1 MTART
6 HARLL
11 LGSILLAFGA
21 LDACTDDGR
30 VLGDA
35 PGQVG
40 GRSNPG
46 ASGGSSTGG
55 VSGTTGGTPGTA
67 AAAGFAGSGASG
79 GSGAAAAASSGGIAG
94 SDPGSGGGT
103 RGGTAGSGG
112 APGGTG
118 GGSGAVTGGN
128 AGTAGATVGGT
139 GGTTAGV
146 GGADGGT
153 GAGIT
158 GGAAGSIG
166 GTGGETTGGAGGGI
180 TGPCDIYAA
189 DDTPCVAAY
198 SMVRV
203 LSSTYSG
210 PLYQVRT
217 ESSDRNTGSGGTTYD
232 IGMTT
237 DGFADK
243 AAQDAACV
251 GTTCTVSLL
260 YDQSGHGNDLPV
272 AKRGIPGAGEWADTD
287 DFESMAD
294 AGALRVGGHDVYSLY
309 MEARHGYRSPV
320 GVVGNA
326 MPLDEE
332 PQGIY
337 MLADGTHYGPLCCWE
352 FGNVPPDPTAYANPN
367 ALFFG
372 DSSWTGGGDG
382 DGPWFAADLAGGLWS
397 GGWNPA
403 YPDCP
408 PFCEPNPGN
417 PSLPVPFAFGILKT
431 NGSMFSLRMADV
443 QRASDPTVAYE
454 GDLPMWTTTYSE
466 GGIVLGVGADNAN
479 DSWGTFY
486 EGAIVAGWPSEDADL
501 AVMQNIQSVGYGQ

>member
-1 MTART
+1 MPHRLFGRT
-6 HARLL
+6 LVPTLL
-11 LGSILLAFGA
+11 TVAAACGGSSSNDSADGDTGGTGGGA
-21 LDACTDDGR
+21 DA
-30 VLGDA
+30 A
-35 PGQVG
+35 AVG
-40 GRSNPG
+40 GRSG
-46 ASGGSSTGG
+46 ASGNTGASGAGQAGRGGDLTGG
-55 VSGTTGGTPGTA
+55 SGG
-67 AAAGFAGSGASG
+67 GSGAPAGGSGSSGATGGSGGSGGSVSGSSGTAGGTVGPG
-79 GSGAAAAASSGGIAG
+79 GSGAA
-94 SDPGSGGGT
+94 
-103 RGGTAGSGG
+103 
-112 APGGTG
+112 
-118 GGSGAVTGGN
+118 TGGN
-128 AGTAGATVGGT
+128 AGTAGATRAASG
-139 GGTTAGV
+139 A